1 MPRSKRWEVKQVLDQ
16 AIFHLVKTMEYL
28 ERIAGEYKEPHPEI
42 SSALDSVC
50 VELVDIAELIQSFRD
65 KV

>member
-16 AIFHLVKTMEYL
+16 AISHLVKTMEYL
-28 ERIAGEYKEPHPEI
+28 DRIAEEYKEPHPEI
-42 SSALDSVC
+42 SSALDNLC